1 MDMVKKYIQINQY
14 MKENLKMD
22 SKMDQEFFTQQMVQ
36 FIKVNL
42 KMINFMDMEHLYK
55 LLLYS
60 IRHGLIEKDLL
71 KDIGKMV

>member
-1 MDMVKKYIQINQY
+1 
-14 MKENLKMD
+14 
-22 SKMDQEFFTQQMVQ
+22 MVQ

-55 LLLYS
+55 LLFYS